1 MDDLRTRIW
10 DHLYRLGGAQ
20 SIAMI
25 AEQMDVTP
33 STIQQVVDNPWFE
46 VQDGWVA
53 IAHVDR

>member
-1 MDDLRTRIW
+1 MDELRNQVW
-10 DHLYRLGGAQ
+10 DYLFRLGEPQ
-20 SIAMI
+20 QIAVI
-25 AEQMDVTP
+25 AEQMDETP